1 MNKTDIKRQIRH
13 CERELRDAY
22 KNLRR
27 WLKDPADYISNGCDA
42 GKEWEISY
50 ASYML
55 GEIAALKKLIEE

>member
-1 MNKTDIKRQIRH
+1 MNKTNARKEIRH
-13 CERELRDAY
+13 CKKELKDAY

-27 WLKDPADYISNGCDA
+27 WLKDPDDYISNGCDA

-55 GEIAALKKLIEE
+55 GQIAVLKKLIEE